1 MKIKTITYQN
11 RRDFKAIY
19 ECEHCG
25 AVTEEQWGYDDA
37 NFHRNVIPK
46 MVCKQ
51 CGKTAPDTYR
61 PLATKYPEG
70 MQV

>member
-1 MKIKTITYQN
+1 MRIKEITSQN
-11 RRDFKAIY
+11 RRDFYAIY

-25 AVTEEQWGYDDA
+25 FTKKGSGYDDA
-37 NFHRNVIPK
+37 NFHANVVPN
-46 MVCKQ
+46 MVCDK
-51 CGKTAPDTYR
+51 CGEKGPENYR